1 LGALYTSMTAETQ
14 TQRLTRLYNRYGGL
28 VYRRAMK
35 LLREDARARDACHDV
50 FMSLLKE
57 REVDESAIVGWFYR
71 VTTNHC
77 LNLLRDERR
86 HRRLLTAL
94 PVGTTVNALPLPVLL
109 HGIPADLQVLA
120 VLYHIDEM
128 TQAEVA
134 DVLGVS
140 QRTVSS
146 RLAELKQYLTSVWP
160 GHNRKVAS
168 DE

>member
-1 LGALYTSMTAETQ
+1 MTAETQ

-28 VYRRAMK
+28 VFRRAMK
-35 LLREDARARDACHDV
+35 LLRDESNARDACHDV

-57 REVDESAIVGWFYR
+57 GELDESAIVGWLYR

-86 HRRLLTAL
+86 HRRLLTSLPCDFAL
-94 PVGTTVNALPLPVLL
+94 NSLPLPILL
-109 HGIPADLQVLA
+109 HGVPADLQVLA
-120 VLYHIDEM
+120 VLYHVDEM
-128 TQAEVA
+128 TQVEVA

-146 RLAELKQYLTSVWP
+146 RLAELKQYLTTVWP